1 MIDVPLLAVA
11 ALAVL
16 GQGHHAVA
24 ARPAGE
30 RAEIEMAQGQQACPP
45 QLHTSFLPVYHPDTG
60 EYAVVAVQVRR
71 NLLPCPDTQAMP
83 SLDVTVR
90 MLDSNGAAIAEGRGR
105 FTSAQEEAKVL
116 LDRPVSASSVARVQ
130 AVAQST

>member
-1 MIDVPLLAVA
+1 
-11 ALAVL
+11 
-16 GQGHHAVA
+16 
-24 ARPAGE
+24 
-30 RAEIEMAQGQQACPP
+30 
-45 QLHTSFLPVYHPDTG
+45 
-60 EYAVVAVQVRR
+60 
-71 NLLPCPDTQAMP
+71 MP